1 MESKSFPGR
10 LQRNRCKRLSLP
22 AAEPTP
28 QQPASPVASLTGR
41 CGTLHQVRGESEK
54 DSARRLVL
62 NSPAQTTR
70 ARATQQCRG
79 RTEADPGSGR
89 GSSRY
94 WLWQQVL
101 AVVAHA
107 EAGGEAYRNLNLTEA
122 LWKYRGHPH
131 GTAQNIKASLPAMS
145 AGAHSS
151 IYIPPLLKKNPTPK
165 RHYLLSTKLD
175 FSSSFP
181 ALFIFVKTYRMGKE
195 RG

>member
-1 MESKSFPGR
+1 M
-10 LQRNRCKRLSLP
+10 
-22 AAEPTP
+22 
-28 QQPASPVASLTGR
+28 ASLTGR

-54 DSARRLVL
+54 DSARRPVL
-62 NSPAQTTR
+62 NGPAQTAR
-70 ARATQQCRG
+70 ARATQQRRG
-79 RTEADPGSGR
+79 RPR
-89 GSSRY
+89 QRQ
-94 WLWQQVL
+94 QQVL